1 MRAADT
7 NVVVRVTVRDDAK
20 QVAIAEAFI
29 ERGAWVSTLVLAETL
44 WVLRMVYGLTHAE
57 LVRTIESLLVHAQ
70 FVLQDADAVAAALV
84 HFKRSSKN
92 GFSDYFILELARKN
106 GHTPFGTF
114 VKALAK
120 IEGVQ
125 KL

>member
-7 NVVVRVTVRDDAK
+7 NVVVRVIVRDDAK

-44 WVLRMVYGLTHAE
+44 WVLRMVYGLTHVE

-84 HFKRSSKN
+84 HFKRSPKN
-92 GFSDYFILELARKN
+92 GFSDYLILELARKN
-106 GHTPFGTF
+106 GHTPVGTF
-114 VKALAK
+114 DKALAK